1 MQYRLNSAT
10 IKREDIMAAI
20 PAQAHETTVERQFI
34 AVEFLREAYQRDG
47 ERGGFDYAGFHND
60 FGNGET
66 LLN

>member
-1 MQYRLNSAT
+1 
-10 IKREDIMAAI
+10 MAAI

-34 AVEFLREAYQRDG
+34 AVEFLREVYRRDG